1 MCDGEMKK
9 HTSLHNTDA
18 ISQIVGSAILLIIA
32 VLCFTAIYSY
42 VFPLP
47 EYVADSNIVIQGSL
61 SGSYESIQ
69 LIHAGGEP
77 IREYQIFVDNKLY
90 KNGFNWTMDGNPE
103 YIPFEA
109 NKKMDVLVIA
119 KTSDGGTEVIFK
131 GEFFNPLYNEKPTHN
146 NPYIYTSLLK
156 NTTSEDIICKKNGP
170 SIDSDGDKIT
180 YMYTWYK
187 NDESFAKL
195 YLPFNTNSPT
205 ETSDYSGANNNGMV
219 SGATWVDTGKVGG
232 CYQFTAPGDEI
243 SSSLPSVFTDLSTN
257 DFAITVWIKS
267 DNIDDDGNCVLEAY
281 YDNQNFVQIF
291 QNDNRIYTGVQSDNE
306 QYILKTGPL
315 DSNRWYH
322 LGLIWDSSS
331 TTLRLFINGLEY
343 DTKDDEFILIPGD
356 DSYLSIGQKTNG
368 SDGWIG
374 LIDELY
380 VYDQLISDAT
390 VYQEYLCT
398 RDGSSDV
405 SVIVSEET
413 SADDQWYCIVT
424 PNDSYQDGIAK
435 QAISLPDNLH
445 LITIG

>member
-1 MCDGEMKK
+1 MKK

-170 SIDSDGDKIT
+170 SIDSDGDNIT
-180 YMYTWYK
+180 YIYTWYK
-187 NDESFAKL
+187 NGESFAKL

-205 ETSDYSGANNNGMV
+205 ETNDYSGANNNGIV
-219 SGATWVDTGKVGG
+219 SGATWVDTGNVGG
-232 CYQFTAPGDEI
+232 CYQFIAPGDEI

-267 DNIDDDGNCVLEAY
+267 DNIGNDGNCVLEAY

-291 QNDNRIYTGVQSDNE
+291 QNDNRIYTGVQSGNE

-322 LGLIWDSSS
+322 LGVLWDSSS
-331 TTLRLFINGLEY
+331 TTLRLFVNGLEY
-343 DTKDDEFILIPGD
+343 DTKDNEFNLIPGD

-380 VYDQLISDAT
+380 VYNQLISDAT
-390 VYQEYLCT
+390 VYQEYLCA

-413 SADDQWYCIVT
+413 STDDQWYCIVT

-435 QAISLPDNLH
+435 QAISSPDNLH